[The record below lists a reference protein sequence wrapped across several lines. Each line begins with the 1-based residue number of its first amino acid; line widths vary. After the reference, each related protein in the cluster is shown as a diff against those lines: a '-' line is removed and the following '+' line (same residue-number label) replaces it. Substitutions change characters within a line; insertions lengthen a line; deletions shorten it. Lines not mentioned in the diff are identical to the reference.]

1 MSNLAYAA
9 PRRRPSEPAPRRLVE
24 VVPTRE
30 QRRARPRVAYAI
42 ITVTSLFVIFAA
54 QLMLSIVVSDGAYQI
69 ASLQTQQ
76 KELLRSQ
83 EALTEQLD
91 IAASSQ
97 SLAINAANLG
107 MVPAGNPL
115 FLDLENGS
123 VTRAPGADA
132 VAQPGCKLR
141 CNLIAN
147 DLLAG
152 MVPVSKTPVATTGT
166 TTATAPTATTTAPA
180 AAAPAAAPTPVTAL
194 PAPVTR

>member
-24 VVPTRE
+24 VVATRE

-42 ITVTSLFVIFAA
+42 ITVSSLFVIFAA

-69 ASLQTQQ
+69 ANLQTQQ

-115 FLDLENGS
+115 FLDLENGA
-123 VTRAPGADA
+123 VTSAPGADA
-132 VAQPGCKLR
+132 VTTPGCTSG

-147 DLLAG
+147 DLLTG
-152 MVPVSKTPVATTGT
+152 MVPVSKTPPTAATT
-166 TTATAPTATTTAPA
+166 APTTTAPTTNA
-180 AAAPAAAPTPVTAL
+180 AAAPVAAPAPQTAL

>member
-1 MSNLAYAA
+1 MSNLAYAP
-9 PRRRPSEPAPRRLVE
+9 PRRRPTEPAPRRLVE

-30 QRRARPRVAYAI
+30 QRRKRPRVAYAI

-132 VAQPGCKLR
+132 VSQPGCKLR

-152 MVPVSKTPVATTGT
+152 MVPVSKTPVASGT
-166 TTATAPTATTTAPA
+166 TTAPAPAATTTAPA